1 LPTPPKPP
9 PTTSTI
15 TSSSNPSFVGQDVTF
30 FAKIDQAAFSGTVS
44 FVDGLIALGTATL
57 REGEATFKTNRLTAG
72 AHTITAVYGGDANHA
87 GSTSPELIQ
96 TVEKQATSTTISSTA
111 NPAAESQPVTFK
123 ALVAVTPIE
132 GATPT
137 GIVSFYADGVALGT
151 STLDASSSA
160 TFSTPS
166 LQPGTY
172 KITAVYGGSPAFTK
186 STSSVITQVMQ

>member
-1 LPTPPKPP
+1 
-9 PTTSTI
+9 
-15 TSSSNPSFVGQDVTF
+15 
-30 FAKIDQAAFSGTVS
+30 
-44 FVDGLIALGTATL
+44 VDGLIALGTASL
-57 REGEATFKTNRLTAG
+57 REGEATFKTNRLPAG

-96 TVEKQATSTTISSTA
+96 TVEKQATSTRISSTA
-111 NPAAESQPVTFK
+111 NPAAESQAVTFK
-123 ALVAVTPIE
+123 AVVAVTPIE

-172 KITAVYGGSPAFTK
+172 KITAVYGGSPAFTE
-186 STSSVITQVMQ
+186 STSSVITQVIQ